1 MNNFKECL
9 RLAKNRMVERMLLL
23 VSMLALANFIL
34 LPHATFAA
42 TEDAVNP
49 VVNFNFSYRLD
60 FSDPIGSLIKI
71 LNPEVMLGGG
81 DLEDSH
87 LPQNNGLASKYTKNI
102 VLTAYNSEAGQT
114 DDSPCITANG
124 FNVCNNGKEDT
135 VAVNGMKFGTRVRF
149 PELFGNR
156 VFVVR
161 DRMNARYSSNHVDIW
176 MISKAD
182 AKKFG
187 VKSATMEVLE

>member
-1 MNNFKECL
+1 
-9 RLAKNRMVERMLLL
+9 MLLL

-34 LPHATFAA
+34 FPHATFAA
-42 TEDAVNP
+42 TENAVNTDG
-49 VVNFNFSYRLD
+49 NFNFSYKLD

-71 LNPEVMLGGG
+71 LNPEVMLGG
-81 DLEDSH
+81 DNLEDSH
-87 LPQNNGLASKYTKNI
+87 LPQNNGLSSKYTRDI

-124 FNVCNNGKEDT
+124 FDVCKNGKEDT
-135 VAVNGMKFGTRVRF
+135 IAVNGMKFGTRVRF

-161 DRMNARYSSNHVDIW
+161 DRMNARYNSNHVDIW

-187 VKSATMEVLE
+187 VKAVTMEVLE